1 MNEKQLLT
9 LDEASARLGVCWQ
22 TTRRWAAAGV
32 LASIRLGRRRMIPLA
47 EVERLLREGT
57 SPAHEAH

>member
-1 MNEKQLLT
+1 MEQKTLLT
-9 LDEASARLGVCWQ
+9 LDEASSRLGVCWQ

-32 LASIRLGRRRMIPLA
+32 LASIRLGRRRMIPVA

-57 SPAHEAH
+57 HPAHEAH